1 MPKYSIKRYKI
12 NNSEILINKD
22 ALWYPMYT
30 VTSLLKNPTCIE
42 IWINTLLWFFFLQV
56 KNLPFPSS
64 SQINNEGDLTPPA
77 WRKMWK
83 KKSLIFLE
91 SFNSSY
97 LTCPKTAKAFSCLTS
112 LWCGSVSIQ
121 VCLFYT
127 VHWRHADQSPTVTPV
142 DFEMNLQQCRR
153 KGHNDSKDIGTDVE
167 HTLVSAKQR
176 PQQQL
181 RIVLDIGIHPW
192 CH

>member
-1 MPKYSIKRYKI
+1 MKEDVKEKI
-12 NNSEILINKD
+12 
-22 ALWYPMYT
+22 
-30 VTSLLKNPTCIE
+30 TS
-42 IWINTLLWFFFLQV
+42 F
-56 KNLPFPSS
+56 
-64 SQINNEGDLTPPA
+64 
-77 WRKMWK
+77 
-83 KKSLIFLE
+83 IFLE

-142 DFEMNLQQCRR
+142 DFEMNLQKCRR

-167 HTLVSAKQR
+167 HTHLYLQSKGPNSNWGLYWILAFIHGVTKEALLSLQEFYLLEVPYRLSWGHFQR
-176 PQQQL
+176 
-181 RIVLDIGIHPW
+181 GTKEKK
-192 CH
+192 